1 MLVSLKFTP
10 PLTLRPHETRA
21 DAGATTVSHP
31 APARKRAAAIF
42 HCRFRAVAALFAL
55 GGLTACV
62 SPGDAGSTGQ
72 AAQSRV
78 AQIQAAQS
86 QAAQNSVTIDPTY
99 RLAPEQQTA
108 AARAL
113 GLREAPFIRTAAGI
127 AMENGD
133 AASAAI
139 HLSQLYDLEPSDRRV
154 VFDYARHLRYIG
166 AIPVA
171 RQVLANGL
179 ALYPGDPLL
188 RLELAKLDLA
198 DGRAEAAAA
207 ALEALREERPNDPA
221 ILQALG
227 VSLDRLGEPERAQAT
242 YAEAIAT
249 GRPTAPLLNNAALS
263 HLISGDLERA
273 EALLRQAEAA
283 PGASPQVRQNLALT
297 LSLKGD
303 ETAARAIS
311 NQSLPATM
319 ADAAVDAY
327 LDIAAAD
334 HPWGRLTAD

>member
-10 PLTLRPHETRA
+10 PLTLRPLETRA
-21 DAGATTVSHP
+21 GAGATTVSHP
-31 APARKRAAAIF
+31 APLRKRAAPILLP
-42 HCRFRAVAALFAL
+42 RFRAVAALLAL

-62 SPGDAGSTGQ
+62 SPGDAGSAGQ
-72 AAQSRV
+72 AAHSQT
-78 AQIQAAQS
+78 AQS
-86 QAAQNSVTIDPTY
+86 AVTIDPTY
-99 RLAPEQQTA
+99 RLAPEQETA
-108 AARAL
+108 AAREL

-127 AMENGD
+127 AIENGD

-154 VFDYARHLRYIG
+154 VFDYARHLRYMG

-179 ALYPGDPLL
+179 ALYPDDPLL
-188 RLELAKLDLA
+188 RLERAKLDLA
-198 DGRAEAAAA
+198 DGRAEAAAT
-207 ALEALREERPNDPA
+207 ALEALRAEQPNDPA

-227 VSLDRLGEPERAQAT
+227 VSLDRLGEPERAQAI

-303 ETAARAIS
+303 ETAARAIA

-334 HPWGRLTAD
+334 HPWDRLTAE